1 MVFCR
6 IRRAGE
12 LIAARLN
19 CERVLAWV
27 LRINHRENRD
37 GKKPMIIT
45 KSVFTST
52 PSFDLFCALIVPGIA
67 SSRLRMQPVGNSAW
81 KKANTRISVNCHF
94 YQHNRCNPNR
104 AFCLNVA
111 TLRFVYESLFELTQV
126 LLR

>member
-6 IRRAGE
+6 IPRAGE
-12 LIAARLN
+12 LVAARLN

-52 PSFDLFCALIVPGIA
+52 PSFVCALIVPGIA
-67 SSRLRMQPVGNSAW
+67 SSHLRRVQPVGNSAW

-94 YQHNRCNPNR
+94 YQHNRCDANR

-111 TLRFVYESLFELTQV
+111 TLRFVYKSFFELAQV
-126 LLR
+126 LLE